1 MKKADVLEFATLGVL
16 QDGPAHGYE
25 LRKRLAAALGTLQS
39 ISFGSLY
46 PALQVLVREG
56 LIAEQVDDEAPRR
69 SRHAGREGAL
79 AVASARP
86 TRRNR
91 ITYRLTEAGASR
103 FASMLADAGPNAWDD
118 EGFRVHFA
126 FFARAE
132 ATTRTRILEGRRM
145 RLAERRALMREA
157 LTRAAE
163 RVDAYTIELQ
173 RHGLENVEHEMRW
186 LDTLLA
192 QEQNH

>member
-46 PALQVLVREG
+46 PALQILVREG
-56 LIAEQVDDEAPRR
+56 LIAEQVDEEAPRR
-69 SRHAGREGAL
+69 SRHAAREGGV
-79 AVASARP
+79 AVAAARP

-91 ITYRLTEAGASR
+91 ITYRLTDAGASR

-145 RLAERRALMREA
+145 RLAERRALMRDA

-192 QEQNH
+192 QEQSH